1 MRAFNRV
8 LVALVAAVAAAFAG
22 LFVGTGTS
30 HAGLDNELSLVDGKD
45 RTLTIQQWDTFLNG
59 VFPLDRNRLT
69 REWFHSGRAKYIVAG
84 PNADAF
90 AGTLE
95 LGYQIGFP
103 WSLGV
108 GINFSYTTPNILL
121 DDTNI
126 GPTLATGGGGGAPQT
141 IQVITPNLF
150 PGVSISAD
158 LGNGPGIQEV
168 ATFSVDVSGPAGG
181 VAVSNAHGTVT
192 GAAGGVLLRPFAR
205 LIAKE
210 GDSVT
215 TYGEPWN
222 MN

>member
-1 MRAFNRV
+1 MKAISRV
-8 LVALVAAVAAAFAG
+8 LIAMVAAVAA
-22 LFVGTGTS
+22 LFVSTGTS
-30 HAGLDNELSLVDGKD
+30 HAGLDNELSLVDGQG

-69 REWFHSGRAKYIVAG
+69 REWFHSGKAVYSVAG
-84 PNADAF
+84 EGADDF
-90 AGTLE
+90 EGTLE

-108 GINFSYTTPNILL
+108 GINFSYTTPNIAL
-121 DDTNI
+121 DGQDVI
-126 GPTLATGGGGGAPQT
+126 GVGDVGIDLFPA
-141 IQVITPNLF
+141 VSTPPLF

-168 ATFSVDVSGPAGG
+168 ATFTVDVSGANGA

-192 GAAGGVLLRPFAR
+192 GAAGGVLLRPYAR
-205 LIAKE
+205 LISSA

>member
-1 MRAFNRV
+1 MLTLDR
-8 LVALVAAVAAAFAG
+8 LLIAVATATVASLATM
-22 LFVGTGTS
+22 FVGAGTAR
-30 HAGLDNELSLVDGKD
+30 AGLDNELSLVDGQD
-45 RTLTIQQWDTFLNG
+45 QILTVQQWDTFLNG
-59 VFPLDRNRLT
+59 ATPLDRNRLT
-69 REWFHSGRAKYIVAG
+69 REWFHSGRARYTVAG
-84 PNADAF
+84 PGADDF

-121 DDTNI
+121 DKANVNPVSR
-126 GPTLATGGGGGAPQT
+126 GFNPLGR
-141 IQVITPNLF
+141 VITPNLL

-168 ATFSVDVSGPAGG
+168 STFSVKVTGSTGS

-192 GAAGGVLLRPFAR
+192 GAAGGVLLRPYAR
-205 LIAKE
+205 LIAKA

>member
-1 MRAFNRV
+1 MKVFSRV
-8 LVALVAAVAAAFAG
+8 LMALVLAIAGAVTS
-22 LFVGTGTS
+22 LFVSSGTS
-30 HAGLDNELSLVDGKD
+30 HAGLDNELSLLDGKD

-84 PNADAF
+84 PGADEF
-90 AGTLE
+90 EGTLE

-108 GINFSYTTPNILL
+108 GINFSYTTPNILF
-121 DDTNI
+121 DQAPVP
-126 GPTLATGGGGGAPQT
+126 GTGGIAGGAGFIT
-141 IQVITPNLF
+141 TPNLF

-168 ATFSVDVSGPAGG
+168 ATFSVDVAGANGG

-205 LIAKE
+205 LISSA

>member
-1 MRAFNRV
+1 MKAISRV
-8 LVALVAAVAAAFAG
+8 LVALVAAFAALFAS
-22 LFVGTGTS
+22 TGTS
-30 HAGLDNELSLVDGKD
+30 HAGLDNELSLVDGQG
-45 RTLTIQQWDTFLNG
+45 RTLTVQQWDTFLNG

-69 REWFHSGRAKYIVAG
+69 REWFHSGQAKYTVAG
-84 PNADAF
+84 PDAEEF
-90 AGTLE
+90 TGTLE

-108 GINFSYTTPNILL
+108 GITFSYTTPNLLL
-121 DDTNI
+121 DDITPAQPLQI
-126 GPTLATGGGGGAPQT
+126 
-141 IQVITPNLF
+141 ITPNLF
-150 PGVSISAD
+150 PGVSFSAD

-168 ATFSVDVSGPAGG
+168 ATFSVDVEGAAGG

-205 LIAKE
+205 LIAST

>member
-1 MRAFNRV
+1 MKAIGRL
-8 LVALVAAVAAAFAG
+8 LVALAAAGVALFASI
-22 LFVGTGTS
+22 GTS
-30 HAGLDNELSLVDGKD
+30 HAALDNELSLLDGKG
-45 RTLTIQQWDTFLNG
+45 RTLTVQQWDTFLNG

-69 REWFHSGRAKYIVAG
+69 REWFHSGQAKYTVAG
-84 PNADAF
+84 PDAEDF
-90 AGTLE
+90 DGTLE

-108 GINFSYTTPNILL
+108 GISFSYTTPNVLL
-121 DDTNI
+121 DDVT
-126 GPTLATGGGGGAPQT
+126 PAQPL
-141 IQVITPNLF
+141 QVITPNLL
-150 PGVSISAD
+150 PGVSFSAD

-168 ATFSVDVSGPAGG
+168 STFSVDVKGAAGG

-205 LIAKE
+205 LIAST

>member
-1 MRAFNRV
+1 MKAISRV
-8 LVALVAAVAAAFAG
+8 LVALVAAFAA
-22 LFVGTGTS
+22 LLTSTGTS
-30 HAGLDNELSLVDGKD
+30 HAGLDNELSLVDGQD
-45 RTLTIQQWDTFLNG
+45 RTLTVQQWDTFLNG

-69 REWFHSGRAKYIVAG
+69 REWFHSGRAKFIVAG
-84 PNADAF
+84 PGADEF
-90 AGTLE
+90 EGTLE

-121 DDTNI
+121 D
-126 GPTLATGGGGGAPQT
+126 GATPANP

-168 ATFSVDVSGPAGG
+168 ATFSVDVKGASGG

-205 LIAKE
+205 LIAST

>member
-1 MRAFNRV
+1 MKVIGRV
-8 LVALVAAVAAAFAG
+8 LVALIAALAA
-22 LFVGTGTS
+22 LFVSAPTS
-30 HAGLDNELSLVDGKD
+30 HAGLDNELSLVDGKG
-45 RTLTIQQWDTFLNG
+45 RTMVIQQWDTFLNG

-69 REWFHSGRAKYIVAG
+69 REWFHSGRAKYQVSG
-84 PNADAF
+84 PGADAF
-90 AGTLE
+90 TGTLE

-108 GINFSYTTPNILL
+108 GINFSYTTPNFNL
-121 DDTNI
+121 DQAAVF
-126 GPTLATGGGGGAPQT
+126 P
-141 IQVITPNLF
+141 TPNILITTPPLL
-150 PGVSISAD
+150 PGASISAD

-168 ATFSVDVSGPAGG
+168 ATFSVDVSGPDGG

-205 LIAKE
+205 LISKD

>member
-1 MRAFNRV
+1 MKVFSRV
-8 LVALVAAVAAAFAG
+8 LIAMVAAVAS
-22 LFVGTGTS
+22 LFVSTGTS
-30 HAGLDNELSLVDGKD
+30 HAGLDNEVSLVDGQD

-84 PNADAF
+84 EGAGDF
-90 AGTLE
+90 EGTLE

-108 GINFSYTTPNILL
+108 GINFSYTTPNILFDQAPL
-121 DDTNI
+121 
-126 GPTLATGGGGGAPQT
+126 LAVGDFSSGFLT
-141 IQVITPNLF
+141 TPNLF
-150 PGVSISAD
+150 PGVSISSD

-168 ATFSVDVSGPAGG
+168 ATFSVDVAGESGG

-205 LIAKE
+205 LISSS

>member
-1 MRAFNRV
+1 MKAFGRV
-8 LVALVAAVAAAFAG
+8 LVAMVAALAA

-30 HAGLDNELSLVDGKD
+30 HAGLDNELSLVDGQD

-69 REWFHSGRAKYIVAG
+69 REWFHSGSAVYNVAG
-84 PNADAF
+84 PGADSF
-90 AGTLE
+90 EGTLE

-121 DDTNI
+121 DDANLLG
-126 GPTLATGGGGGAPQT
+126 GPATALT
-141 IQVITPNLF
+141 SVITPNLF

-168 ATFSVDVSGPAGG
+168 ATFSVDVSGPHGK
-181 VAVSNAHGTVT
+181 VAVSNARGTVT
-192 GAAGGVLLRPFAR
+192 GAAGGVLLRPCAR
-205 LIAKE
+205 LISKA

-215 TYGEPWN
+215 TYGEAWN

>member
-1 MRAFNRV
+1 MKAISRV
-8 LVALVAAVAAAFAG
+8 LIAMVVAFAA
-22 LFVGTGTS
+22 LFVSTGTS
-30 HAGLDNELSLVDGKD
+30 HAGLDNELSLVDGKG
-45 RTLTIQQWDTFLNG
+45 RTLTIQQWDTFLDG

-69 REWFHSGRAKYIVAG
+69 REWFHSGKATYICAG
-84 PNADAF
+84 DGCDELEA
-90 AGTLE
+90 TLE

-121 DDTNI
+121 DDANI
-126 GPTLATGGGGGAPQT
+126 NPLSAGFNPLGS
-141 IQVITPNLF
+141 VITPNLF

-168 ATFSVDVSGPAGG
+168 ATFSQELEGPTHS

-205 LIAKE
+205 LISRDN

>member
-1 MRAFNRV
+1 MKAFGRV
-8 LVALVAAVAAAFAG
+8 LVVLVAAFSA
-22 LFVGTGTS
+22 LFVGAGTS
-30 HAGLDNELSLVDGKD
+30 QAGMDNQMSLVDGKG
-45 RTLTIQQWDTFLNG
+45 RTMTVQQWDTVLNG

-69 REWFHSGRAKYIVAG
+69 REWFHSGRAMYSVAG
-84 PNADAF
+84 PGASDF

-95 LGYQIGFP
+95 LGYQVGFP

-121 DDTNI
+121 DDVGLFPVFNPL
-126 GPTLATGGGGGAPQT
+126 GS
-141 IQVITPNLF
+141 VITPNLF
-150 PGVSISAD
+150 PGVSISSD

-168 ATFSVDVSGPAGG
+168 ATFSVDVEGSEGS
-181 VAVSNAHGTVT
+181 VAVANAHGTVT

-205 LIAKE
+205 LISKT

>member
-1 MRAFNRV
+1 MKVVSRMA
-8 LVALVAAVAAAFAG
+8 VALIAAFAA
-22 LFVGTGTS
+22 LFVGSGTS
-30 HAGLDNELSLVDGKD
+30 QAGLDNELSLVDGQG
-45 RTLTIQQWDTFLNG
+45 RTLTVQQWDTFLNG

-69 REWFHSGRAKYIVAG
+69 REWFHSGKAVYSVSG
-84 PNADAF
+84 ADADKF
-90 AGTLE
+90 EGTLE

-108 GINFSYTTPNILL
+108 GINFSYTTPNVALDGQDVVTADGIDFFPAISTPPLL
-121 DDTNI
+121 
-126 GPTLATGGGGGAPQT
+126 PGA
-141 IQVITPNLF
+141 
-150 PGVSISAD
+150 SISAN

-168 ATFSVDVSGPAGG
+168 ATFSVDVKGANGA

-192 GAAGGVLLRPFAR
+192 GAAGGVLLRPYAR
-205 LIAKE
+205 LIAST

>member
-1 MRAFNRV
+1 MKAISRV
-8 LVALVAAVAAAFAG
+8 LVALVAALAA
-22 LFVGTGTS
+22 LLTSTGTS
-30 HAGLDNELSLVDGKD
+30 HAGLDNELSLVDGQD
-45 RTLTIQQWDTFLNG
+45 RTLTVQQWDTFLNG

-69 REWFHSGRAKYIVAG
+69 REWFHSGRAKFIVAG
-84 PNADAF
+84 PGADEF
-90 AGTLE
+90 EGTLE

-121 DDTNI
+121 DD
-126 GPTLATGGGGGAPQT
+126 ATPANPL
-141 IQVITPNLF
+141 QVITPNLF

-168 ATFSVDVSGPAGG
+168 ATFSVDVSGPSGG

-205 LIAKE
+205 LIAST

>member
-1 MRAFNRV
+1 MKTISRV
-8 LVALVAAVAAAFAG
+8 LVALLAAIAA
-22 LFVGTGTS
+22 LFVSTGTS
-30 HAGLDNELSLVDGKD
+30 HAGLDNELSLVDGQN
-45 RTLTIQQWDTFLNG
+45 RTLTVQQWDTFLDG

-69 REWFHSGRAKYIVAG
+69 REWFHSGRAKYTVAG
-84 PNADAF
+84 AGADDF

-108 GINFSYTTPNILL
+108 GINFSYTTPNILF
-121 DDTNI
+121 DD
-126 GPTLATGGGGGAPQT
+126 APLGVSNGSSSNPFSS
-141 IQVITPNLF
+141 VITPNLF

-168 ATFSVDVSGPAGG
+168 ATFSVDVKGAAGT

-205 LIAKE
+205 LIAST

>member
-1 MRAFNRV
+1 MKAISRV
-8 LVALVAAVAAAFAG
+8 LIAMVAAIAA
-22 LFVGTGTS
+22 LFVSTGTS
-30 HAGLDNELSLVDGKD
+30 HAGLDNELSLVDGQD

-69 REWFHSGRAKYIVAG
+69 REWFHSGRAKYNVAG
-84 PNADAF
+84 AGADEF
-90 AGTLE
+90 EGTLE

-121 DDTNI
+121 DD
-126 GPTLATGGGGGAPQT
+126 ATRCSRCFNPLGS
-141 IQVITPNLF
+141 VITPNLF

-168 ATFSVDVSGPAGG
+168 ATFSVDVAGPAGG

-205 LIAKE
+205 LISSS

-215 TYGEPWN
+215 TYGDPWD
-222 MN
+222 MA

>member
-1 MRAFNRV
+1 MVRV
-8 LVALVAAVAAAFAG
+8 LVAFIAAVAALFASS
-22 LFVGTGTS
+22 GTS
-30 HAGLDNELSLVDGKD
+30 HAGLDNELSLVDGKG

-59 VFPLDRNRLT
+59 VYPLDRNRLT
-69 REWFHSGRAKYIVAG
+69 REWFHSGRALYNVTGPGAG
-84 PNADAF
+84 DF

-108 GINFSYTTPNILL
+108 GVNFSYTTPNINL
-121 DDTNI
+121 DQTVV
-126 GPTLATGGGGGAPQT
+126 PSGALTVTSP
-141 IQVITPNLF
+141 PLF

-168 ATFSVDVSGPAGG
+168 ATFSVDVSGANGG

-205 LIAKE
+205 LISKD

>member
-1 MRAFNRV
+1 MTAFGRV
-8 LVALVAAVAAAFAG
+8 LVTVLVGVSSLFLAA
-22 LFVGTGTS
+22 GTS
-30 HAGLDNELSLVDGKD
+30 HAGLDDELSLVDGQD
-45 RTLTIQQWDTFLNG
+45 RTLTVQQWDTFLNG

-69 REWFHSGRAKYIVAG
+69 REWFHSGRAKYNCAG
-84 PNADAF
+84 NGCDEF
-90 AGTLE
+90 GGTLE
-95 LGYQIGFP
+95 LGYQVGFP

-108 GINFSYTTPNILL
+108 GINFSYQTPNILL
-121 DDTNI
+121 DDVT
-126 GPTLATGGGGGAPQT
+126 PATFTGQGFGG
-141 IQVITPNLF
+141 IITPNLF

-168 ATFSVDVSGPAGG
+168 ATFSVDVSGPAGS

-192 GAAGGVLLRPFAR
+192 GAAGGVMLRPFAR
-205 LIAKE
+205 LIAKT

>member
-1 MRAFNRV
+1 MKAISRV
-8 LVALVAAVAAAFAG
+8 LIAVLAAVAA
-22 LFVGTGTS
+22 LFVSSGTS
-30 HAGLDNELSLVDGKD
+30 HAGLDNELSLVDGQD

-69 REWFHSGRAKYIVAG
+69 REWFHSGRAKYTVVG
-84 PNADAF
+84 PGSDQF

-108 GINFSYTTPNILL
+108 GINFSYTTPNILI
-121 DDTNI
+121 DDGNF
-126 GPTLATGGGGGAPQT
+126 ANAFAQF
-141 IQVITPNLF
+141 ITPNLF

-168 ATFSVDVSGPAGG
+168 ATFSVDVSGASGG

-215 TYGEPWN
+215 TYSEPWN